1 MKCTAIVLA
10 AGQGKRMNSKVQ
22 KQFLCIQGHPVLYYS
37 LQCFEKCAWITDI
50 ILVTGKDE
58 IDYCREQIVDKYNF
72 QKVSAIVAGGKERY
86 NSVYNGL
93 LACNQTDYVFIHD
106 GARPFV
112 TQEILERALVCV
124 QENRACAAGMP
135 SKDTIKIVNANRE
148 VESTPDRRFVWNV
161 QTPQVFAYELIAS
174 SYNKALQGDCSKITD
189 DAMVVET
196 YGNCKVYLYEGSYE
210 NVKITTP
217 SDLILAEEFA
227 KMLLVL

>member
-37 LQCFEKCAWITDI
+37 LQCFEKCHWITDI

-58 IDYCREQIVDKYNF
+58 IDYCKEQIVEKYDF

-86 NSVYNGL
+86 NSVYHGL
-93 LACNQTDYVFIHD
+93 LACDQTDYVFIHD

-112 TQEILERALVCV
+112 TQEILERGLRCV
-124 QENRACAAGMP
+124 QEKSACAAGMP
-135 SKDTIKIVNANRE
+135 SKDTIKIVNVDKV

-161 QTPQVFAYELIAS
+161 QTPQVFDYTLVS
-174 SYNKALQGDCSKITD
+174 TSYTKALEGDCSKITD

-196 YGNCKVYLYEGSYE
+196 YGNHEVVLYEGSYE
-210 NVKITTP
+210 NIKITTP
-217 SDLILAEEFA
+217 SDLVLAEEFV
-227 KMLLVL
+227 KLVLG

>member
-22 KQFLCIQGHPVLYYS
+22 KQFLCIQDHPVLYYS
-37 LQCFEKCAWITDI
+37 LQCFEKCNWITDI

-58 IDYCREQIVDKYNF
+58 IDYCKEQIVEKYDF
-72 QKVSAIVAGGKERY
+72 QKISAIVAGGKERY

-112 TQEILERALVCV
+112 TQEILERGLRCV
-124 QENRACAAGMP
+124 QEKLACAAGMP
-135 SKDTIKIVNANRE
+135 SKDTIKIVNADKV

-161 QTPQVFAYELIAS
+161 QTPQVFDYTLVS
-174 SYNKALQGDCSKITD
+174 TSYTKALEGDCSKITD

-196 YGNCKVYLYEGSYE
+196 YGNHEVVLYEGSYE
-210 NVKITTP
+210 NIKITTP
-217 SDLILAEEFA
+217 SDLVLAEEFV
-227 KMLLVL
+227 KLVWG